1 MPVNLTLERKPSVAP
16 SAAPLVVVLQS
27 LAGGGCRKFPAGQA
41 SLRPVT
47 LGSCEPAL
55 LRKDRLQDSPSAG
68 LGVPG
73 VHRSL
78 RRRCCSPTGAA
89 QGFQGCLHKARTF
102 LIICVRCVPV
112 HIAVF
117 FASVNRR
124 NFAERR
130 LGPLLVARAWRS
142 SARSTQR

>member
-68 LGVPG
+68 LGVPESTG
-73 VHRSL
+73 
-78 RRRCCSPTGAA
+78 PFDGAA
-89 QGFQGCLHKARTF
+89 
-102 LIICVRCVPV
+102 VVPRV
-112 HIAVF
+112 QHRDFRAVCIK
-117 FASVNRR
+117 
-124 NFAERR
+124 
-130 LGPLLVARAWRS
+130 LGRS
-142 SARSTQR
+142 